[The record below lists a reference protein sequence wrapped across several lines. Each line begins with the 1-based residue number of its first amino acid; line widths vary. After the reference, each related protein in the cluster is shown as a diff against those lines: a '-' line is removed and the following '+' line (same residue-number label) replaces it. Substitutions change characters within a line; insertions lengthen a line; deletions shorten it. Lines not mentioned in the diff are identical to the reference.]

1 MSEPGIRARNRAAI
15 MAAITDSANRQ
26 LLEAGPSELSVR
38 AVAREL
44 GMASSAIYRYVSS
57 RDELLTLLIVGA
69 FNDMAQS
76 VEARAERMKGARKR
90 WQVIGL
96 ASRDWAIEQPQR
108 FALIYGSP
116 VPGYAA
122 PQDTIGP
129 ATRIPALLIGI
140 LQEAHVQAD
149 VSAFDARVARSLRPA
164 LANLDQWADLRTREF
179 NDAAFALGVMAWTH
193 IIGSISFE
201 LFGHRHNV
209 VGDSQSDR
217 RTYFEFELNVLADL
231 LGIGQGV

>member
-90 WQVIGL
+90 
-96 ASRDWAIEQPQR
+96 
-108 FALIYGSP
+108 
-116 VPGYAA
+116 
-122 PQDTIGP
+122 
-129 ATRIPALLIGI
+129 
-140 LQEAHVQAD
+140 
-149 VSAFDARVARSLRPA
+149 
-164 LANLDQWADLRTREF
+164 
-179 NDAAFALGVMAWTH
+179 
-193 IIGSISFE
+193 
-201 LFGHRHNV
+201 
-209 VGDSQSDR
+209 
-217 RTYFEFELNVLADL
+217 
-231 LGIGQGV
+231 